1 MARKWLIKLGAKH
14 WVLEKDP
21 TMLTPYEMPHFWPAE
36 AAAEIV
42 PQADVLVITGT
53 TLVNDTLG
61 DLIALARPSARIVV
75 VGPTVTLVP
84 DAFFGRR
91 CDILGGREGHRSRR
105 LHGHSGGRR
114 LRLSFLRKI
123 DSEGHAP
130 KTSSPYRWE
139 ELGIEVEISHP
150 PFELTSRP
158 GRKRSQA
165 S

>member
-1 MARKWLIKLGAKH
+1 MAREWLIKLGAKH

-91 CDILGGREGHRSRR
+91 CDILGGVKVIDPDAVMDILAEG
-105 LHGHSGGRR
+105 GSGYHFFGK
-114 LRLSFLRKI
+114 STVKVTLRK
-123 DSEGHAP
+123 
-130 KTSSPYRWE
+130 
-139 ELGIEVEISHP
+139 HP
-150 PFELTSRP
+150 RPIGGKNWASR
-158 GRKRSQA
+158 
-165 S
+165 